1 MGRKLSHSIKNI
13 LRPIYYSYMGRKL
26 FNAFEWLSGYKIEKR
41 RFFKALGYYPD
52 LKNPRSFNEK
62 ILWKKIYDRNPL
74 LPVITDKYLVRQYL
88 KDTLGQKQAD
98 KILVPLFFVTDNP
111 KTIPFDSLT
120 QEYII
125 KPNHE
130 SGKLILAED
139 TGQKRRYTVK
149 EGQEIDIFFD
159 CEESREKIIKICSRW
174 LSMTHGFYKHE
185 WAYQKIKRKI
195 IIEKLIRGTNRKM
208 PNDYRLHI
216 FHGKCR
222 YIVIVYDRFN
232 DKSVAHYTPEWERVN
247 VMVRTKQAIYRE
259 KPKNLKSMI
268 ELAELLGKPFDYI
281 RVDIHSVD
289 CQIYFGELT
298 NYTYSGAIPYKPQS
312 IDFKLGS
319 YWKVVP
325 GYWIY
330 SR

>member
-13 LRPIYYSYMGRKL
+13 LRPIYYSYIGRKL

-111 KTIPFDSLT
+111 ETIPFDSLA
-120 QEYII
+120 QEYVI

-185 WAYQKIKRKI
+185 WAYQKIEPKI
-195 IIEKLIRGTNRKM
+195 VIEKLLRDRSGSF
-208 PNDYRLHI
+208 PVDYK
-216 FHGKCR
+216 FAVFSGKCHN
-222 YIVIVYDRFN
+222 ITVWYDRFV
-232 DKSVAHYTPEWERVN
+232 DLSTARYTPDWEYIN
-247 VMVRTKQAIYRE
+247 VKGSTKLAPYSE

-268 ELAELLGKPFDYI
+268 ELAELLGRPFDYV
-281 RVDIHSVD
+281 RADLCVAGSD
-289 CQIYFGELT
+289 IYFGELT
-298 NYTYSGAIPYKPQS
+298 SYTASGTGHFDPQS
-312 IDFKLGS
+312 FDFEMGARWKIVPN
-319 YWKVVP
+319 YWK
-325 GYWIY
+325 
-330 SR
+330 